1 MTREGPHPRSLSR
14 WEREGV
20 RAKCGM
26 GQMIETRAKVGLAFL
41 VVFLL
46 GFAAGALRWSAYS
59 RRREAMPQAV
69 WTGKFNRERYVQEV
83 TEAVRLQPA
92 QMGALNAALDETRE
106 EFLALRKRLQPQFEE
121 VRQRARQRIRGV
133 LNAEQQPRFEAFVKR
148 LDEERR
154 AQEQAASAPPASERK
169 P

>member
-1 MTREGPHPRSLSR
+1 
-14 WEREGV
+14 
-20 RAKCGM
+20 
-26 GQMIETRAKVGLAFL
+26 MIETRAKVGLAFL

-46 GFAAGALRWSAYS
+46 GFAAGALSLSVYLR
-59 RRREAMPQAV
+59 QADPARQTV
-69 WTGKFNRERYVQEV
+69 WTGKFNRERYVQEL

-92 QMGALNAALDETRE
+92 QMSALNAALDETRE

-133 LNAEQQPRFEAFVKR
+133 LNTEQQPRFEAFVKR
-148 LDEERR
+148 WDEERL
-154 AQEQAASAPPASERK
+154 AQEQAASQPLASERK